1 MSPDTVVTIGGTETL
16 TFAVRPGDCL
26 RKSNGV
32 PGYTLTV
39 FRGSE
44 TLAVIDCVPLEYAS
58 LSEKAFAAAL
68 RAAQD
73 EPND

>member
-16 TFAVRPGDCL
+16 TFAVRPGDAL
-26 RKSNGV
+26 HKSSSGV
-32 PGYTLTV
+32 VGYTLTV
-39 FRGSE
+39 FRESD

-68 RAAQD
+68 RAAQ
-73 EPND
+73 